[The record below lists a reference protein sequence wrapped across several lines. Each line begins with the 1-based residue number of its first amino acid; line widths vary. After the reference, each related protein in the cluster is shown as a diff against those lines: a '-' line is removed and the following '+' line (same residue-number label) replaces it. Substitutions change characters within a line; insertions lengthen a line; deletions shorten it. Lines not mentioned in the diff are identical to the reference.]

1 MPRFDHLTDAD
12 DAVLAHPL
20 SDALARYLTGTE
32 ARYLAGIESRSVT
45 TPERASGRVLLAD
58 RPATR
63 VDPDELWDRL
73 GDFA

>member
-1 MPRFDHLTDAD
+1 MPRFDHLPDAD

-32 ARYLAGIESRSVT
+32 AQHLAGTESRSVT
-45 TPERASGRVLLAD
+45 TAERTPGSVLLAD

-63 VDPDELWDRL
+63 VDPDELWDQL